1 VTLRLPPLNALRM
14 FEAAGRR
21 QNIRRAAAELFVT
34 PSAVSRQVR
43 ALESWLGVSLFNHNG
58 RSVRLTDAGARYL
71 EAVTRHLAAIS
82 EATDEI
88 TGRYQRESS
97 LRLRSYTLFATNWLV
112 PRLTEFHRGHP
123 LVELELIT
131 SSRADDFGNFDVD
144 AEIRPG
150 SGIWTGCRADLLV
163 SGDVVVVCSPA
174 YLEEHELT
182 ELDHIR
188 KLDPEHLLR
197 SIASPGLWQR
207 WLESV
212 GVTGVDPDRGLSFSD
227 SSLTYHAALAG
238 QGVCLAPRGLVE
250 TDLTSGRLVA
260 PFPAVNVLGLEF
272 YLVYS
277 PEQLYRRAFHTFR
290 EWLIAA
296 LP

>member
-1 VTLRLPPLNALRM
+1 M
-14 FEAAGRR
+14 FEVAGRR
-21 QNIRRAAAELFVT
+21 QNIRQAAAELFVT

-43 ALESWLGVSLFNHNG
+43 ALESWLGVPLFNHNG

-82 EATDEI
+82 EATDEV

-97 LRLRSYTLFATNWLV
+97 LRLRAYTLFATNWLV

-123 LVELELIT
+123 WVELELIT

-144 AEIRPG
+144 AEVRPG
-150 SGIWTGCRADLLV
+150 SGIWTGCRSDRLV
-163 SGDVVVVCSPA
+163 SGDVVFVCSPA
-174 YLEEHELT
+174 YLEEHQLT
-182 ELDHIR
+182 EPKDIR
-188 KLDPEHLLR
+188 RLNPEDLLR
-197 SIASPGLWQR
+197 STASPGLWQR

-212 GVTGVDPDRGLSFSD
+212 GITGIDAERGLSFSD
-227 SSLTYHAALAG
+227 SSLTYHAAIAG
-238 QGVCLAPRGLVE
+238 QGACLAPWGMVE
-250 TDLTSGRLVA
+250 TDLAVGRLVA
-260 PFPAVNVLGLEF
+260 PFPAMTGMGPEF

-277 PEQLYRRAFHTFR
+277 PKQLYRRAFHTFR